1 MGVKF
6 IWWSYAKRMIAAYP
20 ARKAWYESAL
30 QQYPAPHLDDAPG
43 AHQPRA
49 DPIGD
54 YLARLEKSAFYQEY
68 RAVHSALQVCSVRN
82 PYLLDFVKLYYWRRP
97 SLSLEQVADKLNYS
111 PETVRK
117 WNKKLIYAVATCRGL
132 LDESPEGQKG

>member
-1 MGVKF
+1 MGTKY
-6 IWWSYAKRMIAAYP
+6 IWHGYVRKMIKVYP
-20 ARKAWYESAL
+20 ERC
-30 QQYPAPHLDDAPG
+30 QQYEDLMEQRRTPIVDGTPG
-43 AHQPRA
+43 AKSRG
-49 DPIGD
+49 DPVGN
-54 YLARLEKSAFYQEY
+54 LLTQAEKTATYQEY
-68 RAVHSALQVCSVRN
+68 WAVHSALQVCSVRN

-117 WNKKLIYAVATCRGL
+117 WNRKLIYAVATYRGL

>member
-1 MGVKF
+1 MGVKY
-6 IWWSYAKRMIAAYP
+6 IWWSYARGMIRAYP
-20 ARKAWYESAL
+20 ERC
-30 QQYPAPHLDDAPG
+30 QQYEDLMEQRRTPIVDGTPG
-43 AHQPRA
+43 AKSRG
-49 DPIGD
+49 DPVGN
-54 YLARLEKSAFYQEY
+54 LLTQAEKTATYQEY
-68 RAVHSALQVCSVRN
+68 WAVHSALQVCSVRN

-117 WNKKLIYAVATCRGL
+117 WNRKLIYAVATYRGL